1 MTDRSESDRLQQ
13 ESWIQRTVRRP
24 EIGAF
29 VVMLI
34 IIVALAMASDGKSF
48 NALGLKNN
56 VAIIAQLGIIAT
68 GAALLM
74 IAGEF
79 DLSIGPMI
87 AFAGMSIAVMLKWGL
102 PFGLGE
108 ATPLLAFLITLVM
121 TLAFGWLI
129 GTIVVKSGLSS
140 FIVTLAF
147 WFFLRGLTEVCFRL
161 INQNTNVSGLPDFKK
176 ESWFAEQMGGEV
188 FSWFFDAWYW
198 IGTKASAGLEFT
210 SDMTKSEKIDFINYL
225 SFLNINRKMEQWV
238 TGFDAR
244 LLWFI
249 IIAGA
254 AWYVLARTQLG
265 SWIYATGDNKE
276 SARANGVPVNRVK
289 VGLFMFSAFCATIF
303 ATCQVFDTNSSDA
316 AKGMFKELEA
326 IAIAVVGGI
335 LMTGGFGTIIGV
347 VFGAITFGLVANA
360 VFFIPWIDGAWFR
373 VFVGTVLLLAVFAN
387 ERIRKRITGG
397 ISVSYTHLTLP
408 TILRV

>member
-1 MTDRSESDRLQQ
+1 MTDRSESDRLKQ

-108 ATPLLAFLITLVM
+108 ATPFLAFLITLVM

-397 ISVSYTHLTLP
+397 I
-408 TILRV
+408 

>member
-13 ESWIQRTVRRP
+13 ENWFQRTVRRP

-29 VVMLI
+29 IVMMI
-34 IIVALAMASDGKSF
+34 IIVALAMASGGKAF

-56 VAIIAQLGIIAT
+56 IAIIAQLGIIAT

-108 ATPLLAFLITLVM
+108 ATPFVAFLITLVM

-210 SDMTKSEKIDFINYL
+210 SDMTKSEKIDFINFL

-303 ATCQVFDTNSSDA
+303 ASCQVFDTNSSDA

-335 LMTGGFGTIIGV
+335 LMTGGFGTIVGV

-397 ISVSYTHLTLP
+397 I
-408 TILRV
+408 

>member
-1 MTDRSESDRLQQ
+1 MSERNESDRLQD
-13 ESWIQRTVRRP
+13 ESWIQRMMRRP
-24 EIGAF
+24 EIGSF
-29 VVMLI
+29 IVMI
-34 IIVALAMASDGKSF
+34 IIILALGLASEGKAF

-56 VAIIAQLGIIAT
+56 IAIIAQLGIIAV
-68 GAALLM
+68 GAGLLM

-87 AFAGMSIAVMLKWGL
+87 AFAGMSMAIMLKWGL

-108 ATPLLAFLITLVM
+108 ATPFTAFAITMCM
-121 TLAFGWLI
+121 TLGFGWLI
-129 GTIVVKSGLSS
+129 GTIVVRSGLSS

-188 FSWFFDAWYW
+188 FGWLYDAWYW
-198 IGTKASAGLEFT
+198 IGQKIAAGVEFT
-210 SDMTKSEKIDFINYL
+210 AGMTKDEKIDLINYL

-249 IIAGA
+249 VIAGV
-254 AWYVLARTQLG
+254 AWYVLAKTQIG
-265 SWIYATGDNKE
+265 NWIYATGDNKE

-303 ATCQVFDTNSSDA
+303 AACQVFDTNSSDA

-335 LMTGGFGTIIGV
+335 LMTGGFGSIIGV
-347 VFGAITFGLVANA
+347 VFGAVTFGLVANA

-373 VFVGTVLLLAVFAN
+373 VFVGTVLLAAVFAN

-397 ISVSYTHLTLP
+397 I
-408 TILRV
+408 

>member
-1 MTDRSESDRLQQ
+1 MSERNESDRLQN
-13 ESWIQRTVRRP
+13 ESWIQRMMRRP
-24 EIGAF
+24 EIGSF
-29 VVMLI
+29 IVMI
-34 IIVALAMASDGKSF
+34 IIILALGLASEGKAF

-56 VAIIAQLGIIAT
+56 IAIIAQLGIIAV

-87 AFAGMSIAVMLKWGL
+87 AFAGMSMAIMLKWGL

-108 ATPLLAFLITLVM
+108 ATPFTAFAITMCM
-121 TLAFGWLI
+121 TLGFGWLI
-129 GTIVVKSGLSS
+129 GTIVVRSGLSS

-188 FSWFFDAWYW
+188 FGWLYDAWFW
-198 IGTKASAGLEFT
+198 IGQKVAAGLEFT
-210 SDMTKSEKIDFINYL
+210 AGMTKDEKIDLINYL

-249 IIAGA
+249 IIAGV
-254 AWYVLARTQLG
+254 AWYVLAKTQIG
-265 SWIYATGDNKE
+265 NWIYATGDNKE

-303 ATCQVFDTNSSDA
+303 AACQVFDTNSSDA

-335 LMTGGFGTIIGV
+335 LMTGGFGSIVGV
-347 VFGAITFGLVANA
+347 IFGAVTFGLVANA

-373 VFVGTVLLLAVFAN
+373 VFVGTVLLAAVFAN

-397 ISVSYTHLTLP
+397 I
-408 TILRV
+408 

>member
-1 MTDRSESDRLQQ
+1 MTDRSESDRLQK
-13 ESWIQRTVRRP
+13 ENWFQRTVRRP

-29 VVMLI
+29 IVMMI
-34 IIVALAMASDGKSF
+34 IIVALAIASNGKAF

-56 VAIIAQLGIIAT
+56 IAIIAQLGIIAT

-87 AFAGMSIAVMLKWGL
+87 AFAGMSIAIMMKWGL

-108 ATPLLAFLITLVM
+108 ATPFLAFLITLII

-129 GTIVVKSGLSS
+129 GTIVVRSGLSS

-188 FSWFFDAWYW
+188 FGWFFDAWYW
-198 IGTKASAGLEFT
+198 IGTKVSAGLEFT
-210 SDMTKSEKIDFINYL
+210 GDMTKSEKLDLINYL

-335 LMTGGFGTIIGV
+335 LMTGGFGTIVGV

-373 VFVGTVLLLAVFAN
+373 VFVGTVLLAAVFAN

-397 ISVSYTHLTLP
+397 I
-408 TILRV
+408 

>member
-29 VVMLI
+29 VVMVI
-34 IIVALAMASDGKSF
+34 IIVALAIASDGKSF

-56 VAIIAQLGIIAT
+56 IAIIAQLGIIAT

-108 ATPLLAFLITLVM
+108 ATPILAFLITLVM

-303 ATCQVFDTNSSDA
+303 ATCQVLDTNSSDA

-397 ISVSYTHLTLP
+397 I
-408 TILRV
+408 

>member
-1 MTDRSESDRLQQ
+1 MADRSESDRLQQ
-13 ESWIQRTVRRP
+13 ESWFQRIVRRP

-29 VVMLI
+29 IVMLI
-34 IIVALAMASDGKSF
+34 IIVALAMASNGKAF

-56 VAIIAQLGIIAT
+56 IAIISQLGIIAT

-87 AFAGMSIAVMLKWGL
+87 AFAGMSIAIMMKWGL

-108 ATPLLAFLITLVM
+108 ATPFLAFLITLIM

-129 GTIVVKSGLSS
+129 GTIVVRSGLSS

-188 FSWFFDAWYW
+188 FGWFFDAWHW
-198 IGTKASAGLEFT
+198 VGTKVSAGLEFT
-210 SDMTKSEKIDFINYL
+210 GDMTRSEKLDLINYL

-254 AWYVLARTQLG
+254 AWYVLARTQIG

-289 VGLFMFSAFCATIF
+289 IGLFMFSAFCATIF

-347 VFGAITFGLVANA
+347 VFGAVTFGLVANA

-373 VFVGTVLLLAVFAN
+373 VFVGTVLLAAVFAN

-397 ISVSYTHLTLP
+397 I
-408 TILRV
+408 

>member
-1 MTDRSESDRLQQ
+1 MSERNESDRLQD
-13 ESWIQRTVRRP
+13 ESWIQRMMRRP
-24 EIGAF
+24 EIGSF
-29 VVMLI
+29 IVMI
-34 IIVALAMASDGKSF
+34 IIILALGLASEGKAF

-56 VAIIAQLGIIAT
+56 IAIIAQLGIIAV
-68 GAALLM
+68 GAGLLM

-87 AFAGMSIAVMLKWGL
+87 AFAGMSMAIMLKWGL

-108 ATPLLAFLITLVM
+108 ATPFTAFAITMCM
-121 TLAFGWLI
+121 TLGFGWLI
-129 GTIVVKSGLSS
+129 GTIVVRSGLSS

-188 FSWFFDAWYW
+188 FGWLYDAWYW
-198 IGTKASAGLEFT
+198 IGQKIAAGVEFT
-210 SDMTKSEKIDFINYL
+210 AGMTKDEKIDLINYL

-249 IIAGA
+249 VIAGV
-254 AWYVLARTQLG
+254 AWYVLAKTQIG
-265 SWIYATGDNKE
+265 NWIYATGDNKE

-303 ATCQVFDTNSSDA
+303 AACQVFDTNSSDA
-316 AKGMFKELEA
+316 AKGMYKELEA

-335 LMTGGFGTIIGV
+335 LMTGGFGSIVGV
-347 VFGAITFGLVANA
+347 VFGAVTFGLVANA

-373 VFVGTVLLLAVFAN
+373 VFVGTVLLAAVFAN

-397 ISVSYTHLTLP
+397 I
-408 TILRV
+408 

>member
-1 MTDRSESDRLQQ
+1 MSERNESDRLQD
-13 ESWIQRTVRRP
+13 ESWIQRMMRRP
-24 EIGAF
+24 EIGSF
-29 VVMLI
+29 IVMI
-34 IIVALAMASDGKSF
+34 IIILALGLASEGKAF

-56 VAIIAQLGIIAT
+56 IAIIAQLGIIAV
-68 GAALLM
+68 GAGLLM

-87 AFAGMSIAVMLKWGL
+87 AFAGMSMAIMLKWGL

-108 ATPLLAFLITLVM
+108 ATPFTAFAITMCM
-121 TLAFGWLI
+121 TLGFGWLI
-129 GTIVVKSGLSS
+129 GTIVVRSGLSS

-188 FSWFFDAWYW
+188 FGWLYDAWYW
-198 IGTKASAGLEFT
+198 IGQKIAAGVEFT
-210 SDMTKSEKIDFINYL
+210 AGMTKDEKIDLINYL

-238 TGFDAR
+238 TGVDAR
-244 LLWFI
+244 LFWFI
-249 IIAGA
+249 VIAGV
-254 AWYVLARTQLG
+254 AWYVLAKTQIG
-265 SWIYATGDNKE
+265 NWIYATGDNKE

-303 ATCQVFDTNSSDA
+303 AACQVFDTNSSDA

-335 LMTGGFGTIIGV
+335 LMTGGFGSIVGV
-347 VFGAITFGLVANA
+347 VFGAVTFGLVANA

-373 VFVGTVLLLAVFAN
+373 VFVGTVLLAAVFAN

-397 ISVSYTHLTLP
+397 I
-408 TILRV
+408 

>member
-13 ESWIQRTVRRP
+13 ENWFQRTVRRP

-29 VVMLI
+29 IVMMI

-108 ATPLLAFLITLVM
+108 ATPFLAFLITLVM

-303 ATCQVFDTNSSDA
+303 ATCQVLDTNSSDA

-347 VFGAITFGLVANA
+347 VFGAVTFGLVANA

-397 ISVSYTHLTLP
+397 I
-408 TILRV
+408 

>member
-29 VVMLI
+29 VVMVI

-108 ATPLLAFLITLVM
+108 ATPILAFLITLVM

-303 ATCQVFDTNSSDA
+303 ATCQVLDTNSSDA

-347 VFGAITFGLVANA
+347 VFGAVTFGLVANA

-397 ISVSYTHLTLP
+397 I
-408 TILRV
+408 

>member
-13 ESWIQRTVRRP
+13 ENWFQRTVRRP

-29 VVMLI
+29 IVMMI

-56 VAIIAQLGIIAT
+56 IAIIAQLGIIAT

-108 ATPLLAFLITLVM
+108 ATPFLAFLITLVM

-254 AWYVLARTQLG
+254 AWFVLARTQLG

-347 VFGAITFGLVANA
+347 VFGAVTFGLVANA

-373 VFVGTVLLLAVFAN
+373 VFVGTVLLAAVFAN

-397 ISVSYTHLTLP
+397 I
-408 TILRV
+408 

>member
-1 MTDRSESDRLQQ
+1 MTDRSESDRLQT
-13 ESWIQRTVRRP
+13 ENWFQRTVRRP

-29 VVMLI
+29 IVMMI
-34 IIVALAMASDGKSF
+34 IIVALAIASNGKAF

-56 VAIIAQLGIIAT
+56 IAIIAQLGIIAT

-87 AFAGMSIAVMLKWGL
+87 AFAGMSIAIMMKWGL

-108 ATPLLAFLITLVM
+108 ATPFLAFLITLVM

-129 GTIVVKSGLSS
+129 GTIVVRSGLSS

-188 FSWFFDAWYW
+188 FGWFFDAWYW
-198 IGTKASAGLEFT
+198 IGTKVSAGLEFT
-210 SDMTKSEKIDFINYL
+210 ADMTKSEKLDLINYL

-335 LMTGGFGTIIGV
+335 LMTGGFGTIVGV
-347 VFGAITFGLVANA
+347 IFGAVTFGLVANA

-373 VFVGTVLLLAVFAN
+373 VFVGTVLLAAVFAN

-397 ISVSYTHLTLP
+397 I
-408 TILRV
+408 

>member
-1 MTDRSESDRLQQ
+1 MTDRSESDRVQK
-13 ESWIQRTVRRP
+13 ENWFQRTVRRP

-29 VVMLI
+29 IVMMI
-34 IIVALAMASDGKSF
+34 IIVALAMASGGKAF

-87 AFAGMSIAVMLKWGL
+87 AFAGMSIAIMLKWGL

-108 ATPLLAFLITLVM
+108 ATPFLAFLITLVM

-188 FSWFFDAWYW
+188 FGWLFDAWYW
-198 IGTKASAGLEFT
+198 VGNKIAAGVEFT
-210 SDMTKSEKIDFINYL
+210 SDMTKSEKIDLINYL

-249 IIAGA
+249 IIAGT

-303 ATCQVFDTNSSDA
+303 ASCQVFDTNSSDA

-373 VFVGTVLLLAVFAN
+373 VFVGTVLLAAVFAN

-397 ISVSYTHLTLP
+397 I
-408 TILRV
+408 

>member
-1 MTDRSESDRLQQ
+1 MSERNESDRLQN
-13 ESWIQRTVRRP
+13 ESWIQRMMRRP
-24 EIGAF
+24 EIGSF
-29 VVMLI
+29 IVMI
-34 IIVALAMASDGKSF
+34 IIILALGLASEGKAF

-56 VAIIAQLGIIAT
+56 IAIIAQLGIIAV

-87 AFAGMSIAVMLKWGL
+87 AFAGMSMAIMLKWGL

-108 ATPLLAFLITLVM
+108 ATPFTAFAITMCM
-121 TLAFGWLI
+121 TLGFGWLI
-129 GTIVVKSGLSS
+129 GTIVVRSGLSS

-188 FSWFFDAWYW
+188 FGWLYDAWFW
-198 IGTKASAGLEFT
+198 IGQKVAAGLEFT
-210 SDMTKSEKIDFINYL
+210 AGMTKDEKIDLINFL

-249 IIAGA
+249 VIAGV
-254 AWYVLARTQLG
+254 AWYVLARTQIG
-265 SWIYATGDNKE
+265 NWIYATGDNKE

-289 VGLFMFSAFCATIF
+289 IGLFMFSAFCATIF
-303 ATCQVFDTNSSDA
+303 AACQVFDTNSSDA

-335 LMTGGFGTIIGV
+335 LMTGGFGSIVGV
-347 VFGAITFGLVANA
+347 VFGAVTFGLVANA

-373 VFVGTVLLLAVFAN
+373 VFVGTVLLAAVFAN

-397 ISVSYTHLTLP
+397 I
-408 TILRV
+408 

>member
-13 ESWIQRTVRRP
+13 ENWFQRTVRRP

-29 VVMLI
+29 IVMMI

-56 VAIIAQLGIIAT
+56 IAIIAQLGIIAT

-108 ATPLLAFLITLVM
+108 ATPFLAFLITLVM

-254 AWYVLARTQLG
+254 AWFVLARTQLG

-303 ATCQVFDTNSSDA
+303 ATCQVLDTNSSDA

-373 VFVGTVLLLAVFAN
+373 VFVGTVLLAAVFAN

-397 ISVSYTHLTLP
+397 I
-408 TILRV
+408 

>member
-29 VVMLI
+29 VVMVI
-34 IIVALAMASDGKSF
+34 IIVALAIASDGKSF

-56 VAIIAQLGIIAT
+56 IAIIAQLGIIAT

-108 ATPLLAFLITLVM
+108 ATPFLAFLITLVM

-347 VFGAITFGLVANA
+347 VFGAVTFGLVANA

-373 VFVGTVLLLAVFAN
+373 VFV
-387 ERIRKRITGG
+387 
-397 ISVSYTHLTLP
+397 
-408 TILRV
+408 

>member
-1 MTDRSESDRLQQ
+1 MSERSESDRLQR
-13 ESWIQRTVRRP
+13 ESWLQRMLRRP
-24 EIGAF
+24 EIGSF
-29 VVMLI
+29 VVMI
-34 IIVALAMASDGKSF
+34 IIILALAFASNGKAF

-56 VAIIAQLGIIAT
+56 IAIIAQLGIIAV

-87 AFAGMSIAVMLKWGL
+87 AFAGMSIAIMMKWGL

-108 ATPLLAFLITLVM
+108 ATPFLAFLITLCM

-129 GTIVVKSGLSS
+129 GNIVVRSGLSS

-188 FSWFFDAWYW
+188 FGWFFDAWYW
-198 IGTKASAGLEFT
+198 IGTKVSAGAEFT
-210 SDMTKSEKIDFINYL
+210 ADMTKSEKLDMINYL

-244 LLWFI
+244 LFWFI

-289 VGLFMFSAFCATIF
+289 IGLFMFSAFCATIF

-335 LMTGGFGTIIGV
+335 LMTGGFGSIVGV
-347 VFGAITFGLVANA
+347 IFGAVTFGLVANA

-373 VFVGTVLLLAVFAN
+373 VFVGTVLLAAVFAN

-397 ISVSYTHLTLP
+397 I
-408 TILRV
+408 

>member
-1 MTDRSESDRLQQ
+1 MTDRSESDRLQK
-13 ESWIQRTVRRP
+13 ENWFQRTIRRP

-29 VVMLI
+29 IVMMI
-34 IIVALAMASDGKSF
+34 IILALAIASNGKAF

-56 VAIIAQLGIIAT
+56 IAIIAQLGIIAT

-87 AFAGMSIAVMLKWGL
+87 AFAGMSIAIMMKWGL

-108 ATPLLAFLITLVM
+108 ATPFLAFLITLIM

-129 GTIVVKSGLSS
+129 GTIVVRSGLSS

-188 FSWFFDAWYW
+188 FGWFFDAWYW
-198 IGTKASAGLEFT
+198 IGTKVSAGLEFT
-210 SDMTKSEKIDFINYL
+210 GDMTKSEKLDLINYL

-335 LMTGGFGTIIGV
+335 LMTGGFGTIVGV

-373 VFVGTVLLLAVFAN
+373 VFVGTVLLAAVFAN

-397 ISVSYTHLTLP
+397 I
-408 TILRV
+408 

>member
-1 MTDRSESDRLQQ
+1 MSERNESDRLQD
-13 ESWIQRTVRRP
+13 ESWIQRMMRRP
-24 EIGAF
+24 EIGSF
-29 VVMLI
+29 IVMI
-34 IIVALAMASDGKSF
+34 IIILALGLASEGKAF

-56 VAIIAQLGIIAT
+56 IAIIAQLGIIAV
-68 GAALLM
+68 GAGLLM

-87 AFAGMSIAVMLKWGL
+87 AFAGMSMAIMLKWGL

-108 ATPLLAFLITLVM
+108 ATPFTAFVITMCM
-121 TLAFGWLI
+121 TLGFGWLI
-129 GTIVVKSGLSS
+129 GTIVVRSGLSS

-188 FSWFFDAWYW
+188 FGWLYDAWYW
-198 IGTKASAGLEFT
+198 IGQKIAAGIEFT
-210 SDMTKSEKIDFINYL
+210 AGMTKDEKIDLINYL
-225 SFLNINRKMEQWV
+225 SFLNINRKLEQWV

-249 IIAGA
+249 IIAGV
-254 AWYVLARTQLG
+254 AWYVLAKTQIG
-265 SWIYATGDNKE
+265 NWIYATGDNKE

-303 ATCQVFDTNSSDA
+303 AACQVFDTNSSDA

-335 LMTGGFGTIIGV
+335 LMTGGFGSIVGV
-347 VFGAITFGLVANA
+347 VFGAVTFGLVANA

-373 VFVGTVLLLAVFAN
+373 VFVGTVLLAAVFAN

-397 ISVSYTHLTLP
+397 I
-408 TILRV
+408 

>member
-13 ESWIQRTVRRP
+13 ENWFQRTVRRP

-29 VVMLI
+29 IVMMI
-34 IIVALAMASDGKSF
+34 IIVALAMASGGKAF

-87 AFAGMSIAVMLKWGL
+87 AFAGMSIAIMLKWGL

-108 ATPLLAFLITLVM
+108 ATPFLAFLITLVM

-147 WFFLRGLTEVCFRL
+147 WFFLRGLTDVCFRL

-188 FSWFFDAWYW
+188 FGWLFDAWYW
-198 IGTKASAGLEFT
+198 VGNKIAAGVEFT
-210 SDMTKSEKIDFINYL
+210 SDMTKSEKIDLINYL

-303 ATCQVFDTNSSDA
+303 ATCQVLDTNSSDA

-335 LMTGGFGTIIGV
+335 LMTGGFGTIVGV

-397 ISVSYTHLTLP
+397 I
-408 TILRV
+408 

>member
-34 IIVALAMASDGKSF
+34 IIVALAIASDGKSF

-56 VAIIAQLGIIAT
+56 IAIIAQLGIIAT

-108 ATPLLAFLITLVM
+108 ATPFLAFLITLVM

-347 VFGAITFGLVANA
+347 VFGAVTFGLVANA

-397 ISVSYTHLTLP
+397 I
-408 TILRV
+408 

>member
-1 MTDRSESDRLQQ
+1 MTDRSESDRLQT
-13 ESWIQRTVRRP
+13 ENWFQRTVRRP

-29 VVMLI
+29 IVMMI
-34 IIVALAMASDGKSF
+34 IIVALAIASNGKAF

-56 VAIIAQLGIIAT
+56 IAIIAQLGIIAT

-87 AFAGMSIAVMLKWGL
+87 AFAGMSIAIMMKWGL

-108 ATPLLAFLITLVM
+108 ATPFLAFLITLIM

-129 GTIVVKSGLSS
+129 GTIVVRSGLSS

-188 FSWFFDAWYW
+188 FGWFFDAWYW
-198 IGTKASAGLEFT
+198 IGTKVSVGLEFT
-210 SDMTKSEKIDFINYL
+210 ADMTKSEKLDLINYL

-335 LMTGGFGTIIGV
+335 LMTGGFGTIVGV
-347 VFGAITFGLVANA
+347 IFGAVTFGLVANA

-373 VFVGTVLLLAVFAN
+373 VFVGTVLLAAVFAN

-397 ISVSYTHLTLP
+397 I
-408 TILRV
+408 

>member
-1 MTDRSESDRLQQ
+1 MSERSESDRLQQ
-13 ESWIQRTVRRP
+13 ESWFQSMIRRP
-24 EIGAF
+24 EIGSF
-29 VVMLI
+29 IVMMI
-34 IIVALAMASDGKSF
+34 IIVSLGVASDGKAF

-56 VAIIAQLGIIAT
+56 VAIIAQLGIIAV

-87 AFAGMSIAVMLKWGL
+87 AFAGMSIAIMMKWGL

-108 ATPLLAFLITLVM
+108 ATPFLAFLITLIM

-161 INQNTNVSGLPDFKK
+161 INLNTNVSGLPDFKK

-188 FSWFFDAWYW
+188 FGWLFDAWYW
-198 IGTKASAGLEFT
+198 IGQKIAGGVEFT
-210 SDMTKSEKIDFINYL
+210 GEMTRSEKIDLINYL

-249 IIAGA
+249 IIASV
-254 AWYVLARTQLG
+254 AWYVLAKTQIG

-289 VGLFMFSAFCATIF
+289 IGLFMFSAFCATIF

-335 LMTGGFGTIIGV
+335 LMTGGFGSILGG
-347 VFGAITFGLVANA
+347 VFGSVTFGLVANA
-360 VFFIPWIDGAWFR
+360 VFFIPLIDVSWFR
-373 VFVGTVLLLAVFAN
+373 VFVGTVLLAAVFAN
-387 ERIRKRITGG
+387 ERIRKRIT
-397 ISVSYTHLTLP
+397 
-408 TILRV
+408 